1 MRKPNGKS
9 LAFSILIF
17 FALLTAAFLF
27 IGTSL
32 GLRSASNIAFSVI
45 CSVLVILAGMLF
57 TGTNLGFN
65 LALNSKKSTIDDL
78 NLGGDQYSKDAYAK
92 ISKNESMFNSLHYE
106 TIHMKSDDGLT
117 LTGYFVPAEGSS
129 DKLAVLAHGFAVDAK
144 NTGDLACF
152 FHSQGFHVFAAD
164 DRAHG
169 KSEGK
174 YRGMG
179 WLDRKD
185 YLKWIDLLIHKLGKD
200 VQIVLQGASM
210 GGATV
215 MMLSGEE
222 LPANVKAIIEDCGY
236 TSAKEEFLYQVK
248 RQFPRFPKFLVNLV
262 SLESK
267 IRAGYGLEEASA
279 LKQVKK
285 SKVPI
290 FFIHGDGDTFVPV
303 EMVYKLHDAA
313 TCEKQLWV
321 VPGAE
326 HGLSYNIATEEYE
339 EKIKQ
344 FYNKYIN

>member
-1 MRKPNGKS
+1 MGNSKGKK
-9 LAFSILIF
+9 LFFYMFIF
-17 FALLTAAFLF
+17 FVLLTAVFFF
-27 IGTSL
+27 IGTRL
-32 GLRSASNIAFSVI
+32 GFHLQRNIVFSII
-45 CSVLVILAGMLF
+45 CSLLITIAGAIF
-57 TGTNLGFN
+57 IAANLGFN

-78 NLGGDQYSKDAYAK
+78 DLGGGYTKDAYEK
-92 ISKNESMFNSLHYE
+92 IDKNKRLFNSLRFE
-106 TIHMKSDDGLT
+106 TMHIKSDDGLT
-117 LTGYFVPAEGSS
+117 LTGYFVPAETNS

-185 YLKWIDLLIHKLGKD
+185 YLKWMDVLIQKLGKN
-200 VQIVLQGASM
+200 VRIILQGASM

-215 MMLSGEE
+215 MMLSGEK
-222 LPANVKAIIEDCGY
+222 LPDNVKAVIADCGY
-236 TSAKEEFLYQVK
+236 TSAKEEFMYQIK
-248 RQFPRFPKFLVNLV
+248 HQFPHFPKFLVNLV
-262 SLESK
+262 SLEAK
-267 IRAGYGLEEASA
+267 IRAGYSLEEASA

-290 FFIHGDGDTFVPV
+290 FFIHGDSDSFVPV
-303 EMVYKLHDAA
+303 GMVYKLHEAA
-313 TCEKQLWV
+313 NCEKRLWV

-326 HGLSYNIATEEYE
+326 HGLSYNVAEAEYE
-339 EKIKQ
+339 KRIKE
-344 FYNKYIN
+344 FYGRYIK